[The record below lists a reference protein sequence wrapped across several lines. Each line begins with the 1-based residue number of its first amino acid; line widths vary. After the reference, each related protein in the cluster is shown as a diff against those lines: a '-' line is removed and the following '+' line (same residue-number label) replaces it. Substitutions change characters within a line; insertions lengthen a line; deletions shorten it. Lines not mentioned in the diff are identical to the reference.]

1 MRAFS
6 STISFISGHG
16 AALLASIVLATGC
29 AGNKSKEGE
38 ENPAPAKQQTEAKV
52 PEAAETPDHAAPEAA
67 QVEKPS
73 STELLAEGTS
83 APDFTAQ
90 AHDGTTVQLSELRG
104 KPVVLYFYPKDET
117 PGCTIE
123 AQSFRDEMPD
133 FEQHGATVLGV
144 SLDSIESHKQFAE
157 NHKLQFPLLADTEG
171 EIAAKY
177 GVSTEGGYARRVT
190 FVIDPKGAIAKVY
203 PQVDVKK
210 HADEVLEVV
219 KSLAM

>member
-1 MRAFS
+1 M
-6 STISFISGHG
+6 ISIISGQ
-16 AALLASIVLATGC
+16 ATALLVSALLATGC
-29 AGNKSKEGE
+29 AGNKTKEGE
-38 ENPAPAKQQTEAKV
+38 ENSAAAKQQTEAKA
-52 PEAAETPDHAAPEAA
+52 PEAAQKPDEAAPEAA
-67 QVEKPS
+67 KTAQPSAVEP
-73 STELLAEGTS
+73 LAEGTP
-83 APDFTAQ
+83 APDFTAP
-90 AHDGTTVQLSELRG
+90 AHDGTTVQLSKLQG

-117 PGCTIE
+117 PGCTVE

-157 NHKLQFPLLADTEG
+157 NHNLQFPLLADTEG
-171 EIAAKY
+171 EIATKY

-190 FVIDPKGAIAKVY
+190 FVIDPKGTIAKVY
-203 PQVDVKK
+203 PQVNVKG

>member
-1 MRAFS
+1 MKAFS
-6 STISFISGHG
+6 STISIISGQA
-16 AALLASIVLATGC
+16 AALLVSALLATGC
-29 AGNKSKEGE
+29 AGNKAKEGE
-38 ENPAPAKQQTEAKV
+38 ENSAAAKQQTEAK
-52 PEAAETPDHAAPEAA
+52 APEAA
-67 QVEKPS
+67 KAAEPSPVEP
-73 STELLAEGTS
+73 LAQGTP

-90 AHDGTTVQLSELRG
+90 AHDGTTVQLSKLQG

-157 NHKLQFPLLADTEG
+157 NHNLQFPLLADTKG
-171 EIAAKY
+171 EVATKY

-190 FVIDPKGAIAKVY
+190 FVIDPKGTIAKVY
-203 PQVDVKK
+203 PQVDVKG